1 MENER
6 LKKRIAAAR
15 DKKADLVLKNARVV
29 NVFTN
34 EIIPCDVAVYDGV
47 TVGLGD
53 YSGENE
59 YDCGGAFLCP
69 GFIDSHMHIES
80 SMSCPSQFA
89 RIVLPF
95 GTTSVVADPHEIANV
110 CGMDG
115 IRYMKRDAENTGF
128 NVYCMFPSC
137 VPCADF
143 EENCAPLTNEDAAEL
158 LYEGVVHGL
167 GEVMDW
173 DAVINGQEDMLKKLE
188 MFSGRPA
195 DGHAPGVSGNRL
207 AAYITGGPQT
217 DHEAYRFEEVLEKLR
232 AGMKILIRVG
242 SAANNMEDVLREI
255 TRRSLPL
262 ENLLLCTDDKHTGDI
277 LREGHINHI
286 ARLAAGAGIP
296 AVEAVKMATINAAR
310 AYGLRGKGAVAPGYD
325 ADFVLFSDLEA
336 FEPMAVFLR
345 GQNIDTLEWQRTDV
359 PAALNATM
367 HAAPLGEDALLLR
380 TSGTTLPVIEMEAGQ
395 LATRLLF
402 EEVPHKDGYFVPEGA
417 YAKLACVERH
427 HNTGHIGL
435 GVVKN
440 FGLASGALASTV
452 AHDSHNIVALGKSD
466 DDMRIAIEALKQMGG
481 GYVFVEGGAVVAE
494 IPLPIGG
501 LLSDEP
507 YEALIE
513 KQERFLDALYA
524 RGVKRETGD
533 PLIRLSFFCL
543 PVIPEARLTTRG
555 VYDVINRRF
564 L

>member
-1 MENER
+1 MESGR
-6 LKKRIAAAR
+6 LRILAAR
-15 DKKADLVLKNARVV
+15 DKRADLVLKNARVV

-47 TVGLGD
+47 IIGLGD
-53 YSGENE
+53 YSCENE

-69 GFIDSHMHIES
+69 GFVDSHMHIES

-115 IRYMKRDAENTGF
+115 IRYMKQDAENAGF

-137 VPCADF
+137 VPCVEF
-143 EENCAPLTNEDAAEL
+143 EENFAALTNEDAAEL

-173 DAVINGQEDMLKKLE
+173 DAVIDGKEDMLKKLE
-188 MFSGRPA
+188 MFSGRPV
-195 DGHAPGVSGNRL
+195 DGHAPGLSGSRL

-217 DHEAYRFEEVLEKLR
+217 DHEAYQFSEVLEKLR
-232 AGMKILIRVG
+232 LGMRILIRVG
-242 SAANNMEDVLREI
+242 SAANDMEAVLSALVKNR
-255 TRRSLPL
+255 LPL
-262 ENLLLCTDDKHTGDI
+262 ENVLLCTDDKHTGDI

-286 ARLAAGAGIP
+286 ARLAVRAGVP

-310 AYGLRGKGAVAPGYD
+310 AYGLRKKGAVAPGYD

-345 GQNIDTLEWQRTDV
+345 GQNIDTLAWRRTDV
-359 PAALNATM
+359 PAALKDTV
-367 HAAPLGEDALLLR
+367 HAAPLKEDALLLR
-380 TSGTTLPVIEMEAGQ
+380 VSGQQPVIQMEAGQ

-402 EEVPHKDGYFVPEGA
+402 EDVPGRDGYFTPEGV
-417 YAKLACVERH
+417 YAKLACIERH
-427 HNTGHIGL
+427 HETGHIGL
-435 GVVKN
+435 GIVKN
-440 FGLASGALASTV
+440 FGLTSGALASTV
-452 AHDSHNIVALGKSD
+452 AHDSHNIVVLGTND
-466 DDMRIAIEALKQMGG
+466 GDMRVAIEALKQMGG
-481 GYVFVEGGAVVAE
+481 GYVLVESGAVVAA

-501 LLSDEP
+501 LLSDGP
-507 YEALIE
+507 YEELTE
-513 KQERFLDALYA
+513 KQEQFLDALYA
-524 RGVKRETGD
+524 RGVKRENGD

-555 VYDVINRRF
+555 VYDVRNGRF